1 MGARKF
7 VVAVVGQL
15 GCSPSEFCDEIK
27 NGKVKPMSDKL
38 PRKLQ
43 ELQSQLSGSLF
54 ISSNPFNF
62 FNEIRKAP
70 EKFGE
75 WHLCSKYKK
84 NVTCDLSLTGI
95 SYIYQF
101 NDFFVVVY

>member
-75 WHLCSKYKK
+75 
-84 NVTCDLSLTGI
+84 
-95 SYIYQF
+95 
-101 NDFFVVVY
+101 